1 MKIRERLL
9 YNALVCRYCKV
20 WNDLTLCIVKFALVL
35 DCGTNGRTMDE
46 NEREPF
52 QLLPPAPDK

>member
-9 YNALVCRYCKV
+9 YNALVCRHCKV
-20 WNDLTLCIVKFALVL
+20 WIDLTLCIVKFALVL
-35 DCGTNGRTMDE
+35 DCGTTGRTMDE